1 VAETT
6 AVELGWI
13 DLLDALELAAL
24 LATKDPERGERAKGR
39 WLRRYLDADPGAG
52 LRATAT
58 VLGGL
63 EALGGPGHAQAL
75 ALLRTLAERAPLA
88 RRPPRAFIEAQ
99 LKRLHGGTV
108 SDGSR

>member
-24 LATKDPERGERAKGR
+24 LATKDPERAERAKGR

-58 VLGGL
+58 VLGWV

-75 ALLRTLAERAPLA
+75 ALLR
-88 RRPPRAFIEAQ
+88 IEAQ
-99 LKRLHGGTV
+99 LKRLDGGTV